1 MTGVFCAVV
10 SHPADNLVSKLNAM
24 KGATVGDAV
33 REMGVVGL
41 LTRGLGLRIVMIG
54 KILPKLYAMA
64 VLHSEFVIVC
74 VKRGNRYVLESGF

>member
-54 KILPKLYAMA
+54 KAFNDCTLWQFCILDL
-64 VLHSEFVIVC
+64 
-74 VKRGNRYVLESGF
+74 